1 MEEKKE
7 SILFKDM
14 NLLFVYIVIFIFGLV
29 TVFIMTNI
37 INTKVEEFN
46 NSVIGETKE

>member
-14 NLLFVYIVIFIFGLV
+14 NLLFVYTVIFIFGLV
-29 TVFIMTNI
+29 TVFIMTSI
-37 INTKVEEFN
+37 INGKVEEIN
-46 NSVIGETKE
+46 DSMIVENY